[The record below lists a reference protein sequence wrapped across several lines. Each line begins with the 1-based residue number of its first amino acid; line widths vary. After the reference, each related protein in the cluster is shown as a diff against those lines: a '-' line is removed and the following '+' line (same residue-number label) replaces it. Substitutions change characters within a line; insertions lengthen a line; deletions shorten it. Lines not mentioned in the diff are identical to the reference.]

1 MVTMSCLRCVVVIV
15 IDVGVASKREIRT
28 GELRRLQKWYLPLPL
43 EAKLLAQQNSLD
55 AKLLAQQNS
64 LVAKLLAQQNSL
76 DAKLLALQ
84 NSLDAKLLALQN
96 SLEVCKDS
104 LCASIGLVGIS
115 WEVCSF

>member
-64 LVAKLLAQQNSL
+64 LDAKLLTQQNSL
-76 DAKLLALQ
+76 DAKLLAQ
-84 NSLDAKLLALQN
+84 QN